1 MARKCPDY
9 SAAAQSVR
17 GEMMRQDRPE
27 HALREIKIKRDY
39 LEHALGSC
47 MIEFGKTR
55 VICSVS
61 VEDKIPPFLRGKGKG
76 WLTAEYGMLP
86 ASCKERIDRESSRGK
101 VGGRTHEI
109 QRLIGRSLRAVID
122 LEKVGERT
130 FWIDADVI
138 QGDGGTRTASIT
150 GSFIALADAIR
161 KLQQREALTENP
173 LKDYVAAVSVGIVDG
188 KPLLDL
194 CYEEDSHAEVDMN
207 VVMTGQGDLIEVQGT
222 AEGKPFTQKD
232 LDRMLVLAKK
242 GIQELIR
249 HQKKLLK
256 LTLE

>member
-1 MARKCPDY
+1 MAEKRPY
-9 SAAAQSVR
+9 HSTAAQSP
-17 GEMMRQDRPE
+17 GSQMMREDRPE
-27 HALREIKIKRDY
+27 NSLRPIKIKRDY
-39 LEHALGSC
+39 LKNALGSC
-47 MIEFGKTR
+47 MIEFGNTR

-101 VGGRTHEI
+101 VSGRTHEI

-122 LEKVGERT
+122 LDKVGERT
-130 FWIDADVI
+130 FWIDADVV

-150 GSFIALADAIR
+150 GSFIALADAVK
-161 KLQQREALTENP
+161 KLIQKEILTENP
-173 LKDYVAAVSVGIVDG
+173 LKDYVAAISVGIVGG
-188 KPLLDL
+188 KPMLDL

-207 VVMTGQGDLIEVQGT
+207 VVMTGQGNLIEVQGT

-232 LDRMLVLAKK
+232 LDRMLALSKK
-242 GIQELIR
+242 GIQELVGI
-249 HQKKLLK
+249 QKKLLK
-256 LTLE
+256 LTF